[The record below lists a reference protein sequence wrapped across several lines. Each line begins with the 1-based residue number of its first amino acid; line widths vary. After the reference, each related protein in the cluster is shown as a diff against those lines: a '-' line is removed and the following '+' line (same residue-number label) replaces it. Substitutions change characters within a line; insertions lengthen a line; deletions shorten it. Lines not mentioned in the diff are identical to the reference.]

1 MSEMKI
7 AVIGDSDTVSGFRLG
22 GVTNSYVVKADE
34 PIDAVLKELI
44 SDEEL
49 GVIIV
54 TERVADAN
62 RSTIDDLN
70 KAKKSITP
78 IIVEIPDK
86 GGPIVREVDP
96 LNVLI
101 KSAIGV
107 EM

>member
-34 PIDAVLKELI
+34 PIDAVLKEMI

-62 RSTIDDLN
+62 RSTIDDQN
-70 KAKKSITP
+70 NAKKSITP

-86 GGPIVREVDP
+86 DGPIVREVDP
-96 LNVLI
+96 LKVLI

>member
-1 MSEMKI
+1 LSEMKI

-70 KAKKSITP
+70 KSKKSITP

>member
-1 MSEMKI
+1 MKI

-62 RSTIDDLN
+62 RSTIDGLN

-107 EM
+107 EV